1 MDIDARQGRG
11 KSISEEPII
20 PVDVD
25 ERLASLS
32 SMVAVLC
39 EQQLFL
45 PLLRAFEMFLPSC
58 SLLSFIC
65 FLQAFSQMRL
75 SEASAHLASFAARI
89 KDEASQLNSTK
100 EAAVISGWVVVTAVK
115 AADAVLSTCPSIYEK
130 RCLLQLLA
138 EVDFA
143 DSGTSSSYFRRKYW
157 KINLSEPSLFKDGD
171 IYEWNDSMDD
181 ASLLKALEKDGL
193 WEQAR
198 TWARQLESSNIAC
211 ESTLDHVTESQ
222 IIEYARRG

>member
-1 MDIDARQGRG
+1 
-11 KSISEEPII
+11 
-20 PVDVD
+20 
-25 ERLASLS
+25 
-32 SMVAVLC
+32 
-39 EQQLFL
+39 
-45 PLLRAFEMFLPSC
+45 
-58 SLLSFIC
+58 
-65 FLQAFSQMRL
+65 MRL

-143 DSGTSSSYFRRKYW
+143 DSDTSSFYFRRKYW

-181 ASLLKALEKDGL
+181 ASFLEALEKDGL

-198 TWARQLESSNIAC
+198 TWARKLESSNIAW
-211 ESTLDHVTESQ
+211 EYTLDHVTESQ
-222 IIEYARRG
+222 VFVFFVYILHSSFVSILDFRVSNCPSTAFFTALLDSVYHTNLLFLLSE

>member
-1 MDIDARQGRG
+1 
-11 KSISEEPII
+11 
-20 PVDVD
+20 
-25 ERLASLS
+25 
-32 SMVAVLC
+32 
-39 EQQLFL
+39 
-45 PLLRAFEMFLPSC
+45 
-58 SLLSFIC
+58 
-65 FLQAFSQMRL
+65 MRL

-143 DSGTSSSYFRRKYW
+143 DSGTSSFYFRRKYW

-181 ASLLKALEKDGL
+181 ASFLEALEKDGL

-198 TWARQLESSNIAC
+198 TWARKLESSNIAW
-211 ESTLDHVTESQ
+211 EYTLDHVTESQ
-222 IIEYARRG
+222 VFVFFVYILHSSFVSILDFRVSNCPSTAFFTALLDSVYHTNLLFLLSE